1 MFRFINARL
10 MPGLVPSRETTAVP
24 RPSHRKIARR
34 RRRQTVARTGRFPAV
49 RSASRRER
57 GHRRSGPRAAWPA
70 AVRRPRKNRRGN
82 LPARKLLKTTNPAKL
97 SLARASGSTHPKFS
111 SLKKSAPLSSITMN
125 AGKSSTSMRQIASI
139 PSSGYSSTSTF
150 LMQSCASRAA
160 GPPIEP
166 R

>member
-1 MFRFINARL
+1 MFRFMNARL

-24 RPSHRKIARR
+24 RPSHRKIAPRR
-34 RRRQTVARTGRFPAV
+34 RIVDRLRTDRSISSRPICISSRART
-49 RSASRRER
+49 SAPGSAR
-57 GHRRSGPRAAWPA
+57 P
-70 AVRRPRKNRRGN
+70 AVRRPRKNRRGTF
-82 LPARKLLKTTNPAKL
+82 PARNLLKTTNPAKL
-97 SLARASGSTHPKFS
+97 SLASGRGSTHPKFS
-111 SLKKSAPLSSITMN
+111 SLKKSAPLSSITMK